1 MMSWSSTDQEG
12 LTDRS
17 KYSTSSQTKE
27 LYDFNSVT
35 SIGKKKKTSGVK
47 VQKEALIKKLR
58 NNTALKG

>member
-35 SIGKKKKTSGVK
+35 SIVKKKTSGVK

>member
-35 SIGKKKKTSGVK
+35 SIGKKKNFRCEGSKRGID
-47 VQKEALIKKLR
+47 QEIKE
-58 NNTALKG
+58 

>member
-35 SIGKKKKTSGVK
+35 SIGKKKNFRCEGSKGGID
-47 VQKEALIKKLR
+47 QEIKE
-58 NNTALKG
+58 

>member
-27 LYDFNSVT
+27 LYDFHSVT
-35 SIGKKKKTSGVK
+35 SIGKKNSGVK